1 MEGPKAYSLFPD
13 PPHCGIWTRSRLFMI
28 LVDYSTPCGVS
39 CQAGAFMRRQFVLDE
54 QSERLLDR
62 LAATRAGNRSFVV
75 REAIAL
81 YAGLED
87 RLAEIEEK
95 PGFRRL
101 MRQTAA

>member
-1 MEGPKAYSLFPD
+1 
-13 PPHCGIWTRSRLFMI
+13 
-28 LVDYSTPCGVS
+28 
-39 CQAGAFMRRQFVLDE
+39 MRRQFVLDE

-62 LAATRAGNRSFVV
+62 LAASRAGNRSFVV

-101 MRQTAA
+101 MRQTAADIEAGRVLAHAQVKKLVRRKR